1 MKMLHFVDAA
11 TTDETFVDSNQVT
24 AIRVTDANTVIVYF
38 NGVGAMG
45 TAGANVGMDDVTITA
60 TAKSEVVALRL
71 AEYMTATN
79 PAGAN
84 VLTVKASTAPFTEIS
99 TVAYVARA

>member
-1 MKMLHFVDAA
+1 MRMLHFVDTA
-11 TTDETFVDSNQVT
+11 TTDETFVNSEQVT

-45 TAGANVGMDDVTITA
+45 TAGVNVGMDDVTITA

-71 AEYMTATN
+71 ANYMVKTN
-79 PAGAN
+79 TGGPS
-84 VLTVKASTAPFTEIS
+84 VLTMVASTAPFAEVS
-99 TVAYVARA
+99 VVSYAARA

>member
-24 AIRVTDANTVIVYF
+24 AIRVTDADTVIVYF

-45 TAGANVGMDDVTITA
+45 TAGVNVGMDDVTITA
-60 TAKSEVVALRL
+60 TAKSEVVALR
-71 AEYMTATN
+71 
-79 PAGAN
+79 
-84 VLTVKASTAPFTEIS
+84 
-99 TVAYVARA
+99 